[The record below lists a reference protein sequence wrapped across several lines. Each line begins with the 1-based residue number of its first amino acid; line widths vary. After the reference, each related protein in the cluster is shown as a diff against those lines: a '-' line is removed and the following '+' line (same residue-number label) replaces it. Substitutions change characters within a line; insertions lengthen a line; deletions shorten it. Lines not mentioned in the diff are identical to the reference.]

1 MCWVWQTSQEMR
13 ISFGTQKAVIWS
25 PEFPF
30 SPQVPQF
37 HSFSRKNQSES
48 PFQVYFAY
56 GSCKK
61 HIISTIFQHFGAP
74 RPKIWTL
81 GHQKSPPVHWLWS
94 LREALPDWGALVG
107 HQPTCRA
114 VQICPKITKNSQLG
128 PDLGHFWIFSKSQKT
143 PEKRIELSWTAV
155 FHIRESGRLSL
166 PD

>member
-1 MCWVWQTSQEMR
+1 MKVMIVKEVMKGDVSPVAMFFKQIYWMTRGPQKISQNQYVESGKHR
-13 ISFGTQKAVIWS
+13 KKCESVLGHKKQSFG
-25 PEFPF
+25 PLNFHF

-94 LREALPDWGALVG
+94 LRETLPD
-107 HQPTCRA
+107 
-114 VQICPKITKNSQLG
+114 
-128 PDLGHFWIFSKSQKT
+128 
-143 PEKRIELSWTAV
+143 
-155 FHIRESGRLSL
+155 
-166 PD
+166 